1 MAVIREKQQFQNQ
14 RIGVVR
20 MDTGAE
26 NYYQTVANAADTL
39 TQIAFKE
46 AGRVAQEKGAEAA
59 QAADLNIRTI
69 NPETG
74 KPEAYNI
81 PKNFGTAAQAA
92 YEEVLDRRFISDV
105 DQQIK
110 ARAQE
115 LVLKYQNDP
124 KGVEKYSQAME
135 DYVAQMINPKNSKGL
150 NDRFSNIVKETGAAF
165 IASTKFNLMSKR
177 AEVANNQL
185 RDGLI
190 QDAINGAE
198 AIEDLIKSGK
208 GADLDYESGDATPN
222 LELMIQTELDRQDA
236 GLDAG
241 ILSQPQYEA
250 NKTALMSAVA
260 TGILNNRLNYNSLY
274 VDDNGKE
281 QRMTSEIALEIEN
294 SIDTGVISENI
305 PKSLVPEIQTILKSD
320 GYKRDKSALK
330 TAVSNLRTNLSN
342 REKEV
347 KELTAQQESDIRVYQ
362 GQKVDPQDSKTK
374 KSVDNLVVQRNK
386 DLSSQSFPNL
396 IEYYLSEEST
406 QDGTIYVLAERQ
418 NIFGEQFLTA
428 LKMGAGA
435 NTGWTAENY
444 ITALKHFETFT
455 NVNILGSPTNKLN
468 QHLSNDEMAFYRAL
482 SSLTKNKGSQNILQN
497 VAQLNAVYDD
507 PAGLN
512 SRLSLIFK
520 TDKPKAALNDFLNDA
535 FPADRRM
542 QEMARPLVE
551 LMASTGSNIDQ
562 IKKQLLGMYDNQYVK
577 TNGVVID
584 MNNPELDRSIYAPH
598 ALLGSKDIKS
608 FYINGTEYI
617 NSISDGGYVL
627 SENPVGIDQN
637 KVVRLYPTTA
647 NAGQP
652 DLIEYE
658 YTVQDG
664 EKELKRTGQL
674 QTFQYMAVTV
684 QENGQIT
691 PILDK
696 RTGVPIYFGTEV
708 AQKEIMLQMQ
718 KTTQAVIDEQNIKVQ
733 EELQADKRKQKA
745 IDEFTFESG
754 GS

>member
-46 AGRVAQEKGAEAA
+46 AGRVAQKKGTELAESAST
-59 QAADLNIRTI
+59 QSLRTI

-81 PKNFGTAAQAA
+81 PENFGTAAQAA

-105 DQQIK
+105 DNQIK
-110 ARAQE
+110 ERARE

-124 KGVEKYSQAME
+124 QGVEKYGQAME
-135 DYVAQMINPKNSKGL
+135 DYVAQMINPKNSGAL
-150 NDRFSNIVKETGAAF
+150 NDRFQNIIRDTGAAF
-165 IASTKFNLMSKR
+165 IASTKFNLMTKR
-177 AEVANNQL
+177 AEVVQNQL

-190 QDAINGAE
+190 QDAINGGE

-208 GADLDYESGDATPN
+208 GADLDYESGDATSN
-222 LELMIQTELDRQDA
+222 LDLMIQTELDRQDA

-241 ILSQPQYEA
+241 ILTQPQYEA
-250 NKTALMSAVA
+250 NVTALMSAVP
-260 TGILNNRLNYNSLY
+260 TGILNNRLNYDAVY
-274 VDDNGKE
+274 VDSNGKE
-281 QRMTSEIALEIEN
+281 QRMTSDVALEVEN
-294 SIDTGVISENI
+294 AIDTGVISKDL
-305 PKSLVPEIQTILKSD
+305 PDSLVSEVNTILESD
-320 GYKRDKSALK
+320 GYKRNKSGIQRKAGE
-330 TAVSNLRTNLSN
+330 LRVALSN

-347 KELTAQQESDIRVYQ
+347 KDLTAQQESDIRVYR
-362 GQKVDPQDSKTK
+362 GDKADPQDIKTK
-374 KSVDNLVVQRNK
+374 RSVDNLVVQRNK
-386 DLSSQSFPNL
+386 DLSSQPFPNL
-396 IEYYLSEEST
+396 IEYYLSQESLEDDT
-406 QDGTIYVLAERQ
+406 MYVLAERQ

-428 LKMGAGA
+428 LNMGARA

-444 ITALKHFETFT
+444 IVALKHFETFT

-468 QHLSNDEMAFYRAL
+468 QHLSNNDMAFYRAL
-482 SSLTKNKGSQNILQN
+482 SSLTKNVGTQNILQN

-507 PAGLN
+507 PAGLDD
-512 SRLSLIFK
+512 RLKTIFE
-520 TDKPKAALNDFLNDA
+520 TDKPKAALKDFLNDA

-551 LMASTGSNIDQ
+551 LMAYTGSNMDQ
-562 IKKQLLGMYDNQYVK
+562 IKKQLLGMYENQYVK

-598 ALLGSKDIKS
+598 AFLGSKDVKS

-617 NSISDGGYVL
+617 NSITDGGYVL
-627 SENPVGIDQN
+627 SENPVGIDQS

-652 DLIEYE
+652 DLIQYE

-674 QTFQYMAVTV
+674 PTYQYMAVTV
-684 QENGQIT
+684 QENGTII
-691 PILDK
+691 PILDN
-696 RTGVPIYFGTEV
+696 RTGVPIYFGTEL

-718 KTTQAVIDEQNIKVQ
+718 KTKQAEIDEENRKVARQ
-733 EELQADKRKQKA
+733 LEANVELEKA
-745 IDEFTFESG
+745 IEVG
-754 GS
+754 GP